1 MSKIDIR
8 DAFFDR
14 VYDFAKNNPNIFFI
28 SADMDAFSLRKL
40 SKDFPNQYLNV
51 GVSEQNMINVACGLA
66 ISGKSVFCYS
76 IASFATLRC
85 LEQIKVNICSMNL
98 PVTIIGAGAGFSFGY
113 DGPTHHGH
121 QDISSMRLMPEMNI
135 LELSSIDAASLAV
148 DYALKIKSP
157 CYIRLDKGFF
167 PNFTNVPANFNQGFR
182 VLRPL
187 GKTNIVSSGF
197 MINEILHI
205 ADQLKEK
212 NYDFGVVDI
221 SRIKPFPKNFLKQI
235 INKSN
240 KLISIEESCKTGG
253 VGTILSE
260 IFAQNNVKC
269 QFQIISSP
277 DKQFLEYGDRSWFL
291 EKYQLKGNHL
301 ANRIIKFI
309 ED

>member
-1 MSKIDIR
+1 
-8 DAFFDR
+8 
-14 VYDFAKNNPNIFFI
+14 
-28 SADMDAFSLRKL
+28 
-40 SKDFPNQYLNV
+40 
-51 GVSEQNMINVACGLA
+51 
-66 ISGKSVFCYS
+66 
-76 IASFATLRC
+76 
-85 LEQIKVNICSMNL
+85 
-98 PVTIIGAGAGFSFGY
+98 
-113 DGPTHHGH
+113 
-121 QDISSMRLMPEMNI
+121 
-135 LELSSIDAASLAV
+135 
-148 DYALKIKSP
+148 
-157 CYIRLDKGFF
+157 
-167 PNFTNVPANFNQGFR
+167 
-182 VLRPL
+182 
-187 GKTNIVSSGF
+187 

-221 SRIKPFPKNFLKQI
+221 SRIKPFPKNFLEQI